1 MHVPSKSWPIAAAAA
16 ACAAIA
22 GPALAQTAQRPPT
35 ELTVI
40 NARSVT
46 LTAFEIATTG
56 AQPRLVAKLDK
67 PLAPGAQVKVRL
79 TRPSGCTYFVLAR
92 FDDDSEND
100 SDSANLCG
108 ERQIRLTD

>member
-1 MHVPSKSWPIAAAAA
+1 MRVPSISWPMAAAAA
-16 ACAAIA
+16 ASAAIA
-22 GPALAQTAQRPPT
+22 GPALAQSAQRPPA
-35 ELTVI
+35 ELIII

-46 LTAFEIATTG
+46 LTALEIATTG
-56 AQPRLVAKLDK
+56 QQPRLVGKLAK
-67 PLAPGAQVKVRL
+67 PLAPGAQVRLRL

-100 SDSANLCG
+100 SDSTNLCG